1 MVFFDATRES
11 NIEFSILLTKMFI
24 EKVLKYLKAADKRS
38 KIMIGVYVVVS
49 QLFIF
54 LLIINLK
61 NATLSHLSLIPIICF
76 SFVFGELP
84 GLFFVALVTICF
96 SPIWID
102 LSGNDSAFWVFRTFG
117 FSAVAYTTGVLGNSM
132 MNFATYK
139 EKIYFTDIFTH
150 LPNRQAL
157 CEKLLQNSKSQNS
170 GYFAIVIV
178 TISNSKTLT
187 EIFGKKVLKNI
198 FYQFK
203 DRYSDIATRMSS
215 KMETYSLGTNQIS
228 FFFEKTEEDTLESKE
243 KFEGSI
249 INAAKKN
256 FLHDGFFVHCDS
268 HIGLYRF
275 SDFSEINSGELPIS
289 YAEEAVD
296 TAVKQMKDLVVYN
309 PSSLVQKSKYSK
321 ATDLLGDIDL
331 AIRSR
336 WMFLV
341 YQPKIDIA
349 TGKIQSVEA
358 LIRWNHP
365 VKGFVPPGLFI
376 PQAEQSTLIENITD
390 FVIKQA
396 ILQLKLWQRSG
407 INVDIAVNVSTYNLL
422 QPNFVNKVLGLLQ
435 ENKLDTEKLEIEI
448 TEGSLITDFQH
459 VLNGLKRLHDASIKI
474 ALDDF
479 GTGYSSLQYLQKLPI
494 DFLKIDQS
502 FVRNLETSKQSKEIV
517 KSIVDLAHAINI
529 KTIAE
534 GIETMSDYDYLNSVG
549 CDIGQGFYMAKP
561 LTSNAFV
568 SWYSENNGVFKKVE
582 S

>member
-1 MVFFDATRES
+1 
-11 NIEFSILLTKMFI
+11 MFI
-24 EKVLKYLKAADKRS
+24 EKVLKYLKLANKRS
-38 KIMIGVYVVVS
+38 KIRIGAFILVL

-54 LLIINLK
+54 FLIIN
-61 NATLSHLSLIPIICF
+61 TEMPVFSHLSLIPIICF

-84 GLFFVALVTICF
+84 GLFFATIVTMCF
-96 SPIWID
+96 SPLWMD
-102 LSGNDSAFWVFRTFG
+102 LSGNTSAFWVLRTFG
-117 FSAVAYTTGVLGNSM
+117 FAAVAYTTGVLSNSV

-139 EKIYFTDIFTH
+139 DKIYFTDIFTQ

-157 CEKLLQNSKSQNS
+157 CEKFLKSSESQIT
-170 GYFAIVIV
+170 GHFAIVIV
-178 TISNSKTLT
+178 TVSNSKTLT
-187 EIFGKKVLKNI
+187 EIFGNNVLRSI

-203 DRYSDIATRMSS
+203 DRYTDIAERISS

-228 FFFEKTEEDTLESKE
+228 FFFEKNEVETLESKE
-243 KFEGSI
+243 KFESSI
-249 INAAKKN
+249 INASKKN

-275 SDFSEINSGELPIS
+275 SDFSEINSGEQPIN

-309 PSSLVQKSKYSK
+309 PARLAQKSKYSK
-321 ATDLLGDIDL
+321 ATDILGDIDL

-407 INVDIAVNVSTYNLL
+407 IDVNIAVNVSTYNLL

-435 ENKLDTEKLEIEI
+435 DNKLDTESLEIEI

-459 VLNGLKRLHDASIKI
+459 VLNGLQRLHDASIKI

-517 KSIVDLAHAINI
+517 KAIVDLAHTINI

-534 GIETMSDYDYLNSVG
+534 GIETMADYDYLNSVD
-549 CDIGQGFYMAKP
+549 CDIGQGFYMSKP

-568 SWYSENNGVFKKVE
+568 SWYSENNGVFKKNE

>member
-1 MVFFDATRES
+1 
-11 NIEFSILLTKMFI
+11 MFI
-24 EKVLKYLKAADKRS
+24 EKVLEYFVIMADRRS
-38 KIMIGVYVVVS
+38 KIKIGAFIVFLQFFVFFLITGS
-49 QLFIF
+49 QNPEF
-54 LLIINLK
+54 
-61 NATLSHLSLIPIICF
+61 SHLSLIPIILF

-84 GLFFVALVTICF
+84 GLFFATIITMCF
-96 SPIWID
+96 SPFGMD
-102 LSGNDSAFWVFRTFG
+102 LSKDDSAFWVLRTFG
-117 FSAVAYTTGVLGNSM
+117 YAAVAYTTGVLGSSLI
-132 MNFATYK
+132 NFAIYK
-139 EKIYFTDIFTH
+139 KKVYFTDIFTQ

-157 CEKLLQNSKSQNS
+157 CEKLLECSKSQTTRH
-170 GYFAIVIV
+170 FAIVVV
-178 TISNSKTLT
+178 TVSNSKTLT
-187 EIFGKKVLKNI
+187 EIFGNNVLKSI
-198 FYQFK
+198 FFQFK
-203 DRYSDIATRMSS
+203 DRYSDIAERISS

-228 FFFEKTEEDTLESKE
+228 FFFEKTEEETMESKE

-275 SDFSEINSGELPIS
+275 TDFSEINSGEQPIN

-407 INVDIAVNVSTYNLL
+407 IDVDIAVNVSTYNLL
-422 QPNFVNKVLGLLQ
+422 QPNFVNKILNMLQ
-435 ENKLDTEKLEIEI
+435 ENKLNTKKLEIEI

-517 KSIVDLAHAINI
+517 KAIVDLAHTINI

>member
-1 MVFFDATRES
+1 
-11 NIEFSILLTKMFI
+11 MFI
-24 EKVLKYLKAADKRS
+24 EEVLKYLKSADKRS
-38 KIMIGVYVVVS
+38 KITIGVFIVAF

-54 LLIINLK
+54 LLIVNLK
-61 NATLSHLSLIPIICF
+61 NPTFSHLSLIPIICF

-84 GLFFVALVTICF
+84 GLFFVAFITMCY
-96 SPIWID
+96 SPIWMDI
-102 LSGNDSAFWVFRTFG
+102 SGNSSAFWVLRTFG
-117 FSAVAYTTGVLGNSM
+117 FAAVAYTTGVLANSM

-157 CEKLLQNSKSQNS
+157 CEKFLKNAESQIT
-170 GYFAIVIV
+170 GHFAIVIV
-178 TISNSKTLT
+178 TVSNSKTLT
-187 EIFGKKVLKNI
+187 EIFGNDVLRSI

-203 DRYSDIATRMSS
+203 DRYADIAERISS

-228 FFFEKTEEDTLESKE
+228 FFFEKNEEETLESKG
-243 KFEGSI
+243 KFESNI

-275 SDFSEINSGELPIS
+275 SDFSEINYGEQPIN
-289 YAEEAVD
+289 YAEEAAD

-309 PSSLVQKSKYSK
+309 PARLAQKSKYSK

-365 VKGFVPPGLFI
+365 VKGFVPPGMFI

-407 INVDIAVNVSTYNLL
+407 IDVNIAVNVSTYNLL
-422 QPNFVNKVLGLLQ
+422 QPNFVNKILGLLQ
-435 ENKLDTEKLEIEI
+435 DNKLDTESLEIEI

-459 VLNGLKRLHDASIKI
+459 VLNGLNHLHDAKIKI

-517 KSIVDLAHAINI
+517 KAIVDLAHTINI

-549 CDIGQGFYMAKP
+549 CDIGQGFYMSKP

-568 SWYSENNGVFKKVE
+568 SWYSENNGIFKK

>member
-1 MVFFDATRES
+1 VA
-11 NIEFSILLTKMFI
+11 L
-24 EKVLKYLKAADKRS
+24 
-38 KIMIGVYVVVS
+38 

-54 LLIINLK
+54 LLVFAIKL
-61 NATLSHLSLIPIICF
+61 AVVSHLSLIPIICF
-76 SFVFGELP
+76 SLVFGELP
-84 GLFFVALVTICF
+84 GVFFATMVTMCF
-96 SPIWID
+96 GPLWMD
-102 LSGNDSAFWVFRTFG
+102 LTGDASAYWVLRTFG
-117 FSAVAYTTGVLGNSM
+117 FAAVAYTTGVLGRLV
-132 MNFATYK
+132 MNYITFK
-139 EKIYFTDIFTH
+139 EKIYFTDIFTQ

-157 CEKLLQNSKSQNS
+157 CEKLLKNSKSQITGN
-170 GYFAIVIV
+170 FAIVIV
-178 TISNSKTLT
+178 TVSNSKTLT
-187 EIFGKKVLKNI
+187 EIFGNKVLKSI

-203 DRYSDIATRMSS
+203 DRYGDIANRMSS
-215 KMETYSLGTNQIS
+215 KMEAYSLSTNQIS
-228 FFFEKTEEDTLESKE
+228 FFFEKNEEETLESKE
-243 KFEGSI
+243 KFESSI

-275 SDFSEINSGELPIS
+275 SDFSEINSGEQLLN

-296 TAVKQMKDLVVYN
+296 IAVKQMKDLVVYN
-309 PSSLVQKSKYSK
+309 PAGLAQKSKFSK
-321 ATDLLGDIDL
+321 ASDLLGDIDL

-349 TGKIQSVEA
+349 TGKIHSVEA

-365 VKGFVPPGLFI
+365 VKGFVPPNLFI

-407 INVDIAVNVSTYNLL
+407 IYVNIAVNVSTYNLL
-422 QPNFVNKVLGLLQ
+422 QPNFVNKVLYLLQ
-435 ENKLDTEKLEIEI
+435 ENKLDTESLEIEI
-448 TEGSLITDFQH
+448 TEGALITDFQH
-459 VLNGLKRLHDASIKI
+459 VLNGLKLFHDANIKI

-502 FVRNLETSKQSKEIV
+502 FVRNLESSKQSKEIV
-517 KSIVDLAHAINI
+517 KAIVDLAHTINI

-549 CDIGQGFYMAKP
+549 CDIGQGFYMSKP

-568 SWYSENNGVFKKVE
+568 SWYSENNGVFKKGVG
-582 S
+582 

>member
-1 MVFFDATRES
+1 VKFFYIAP
-11 NIEFSILLTKMFI
+11 KMFI
-24 EKVLKYLKAADKRS
+24 EEVLKYLKSASKRS
-38 KIMIGVYVVVS
+38 KIKIGVLIVIL

-54 LLIINLK
+54 FLILS
-61 NATLSHLSLIPIICF
+61 TEMPVFSHLSLITVICF

-84 GLFFVALVTICF
+84 GIFFATIVTMCF
-96 SPIWID
+96 SPLWMD
-102 LSGNDSAFWVFRTFG
+102 LSRDASAFWVLRTFG
-117 FSAVAYTTGVLGNSM
+117 FAAVAYVIGTLSNSV
-132 MNFATYK
+132 MNYAIYK
-139 EKIYFTDIFTH
+139 EKMYFTDLFTN
-150 LPNRQAL
+150 LPNRRAL
-157 CEKLLQNSKSQNS
+157 CEKLLQNSKSQIT
-170 GYFAIVIV
+170 GHFAIVIV
-178 TISNSKTLT
+178 TVSNSKTLT
-187 EIFGKKVLKNI
+187 EIFGNKVLKSI

-203 DRYSDIATRMSS
+203 DRYADIAERISS
-215 KMETYSLGTNQIS
+215 KMETYSLNTNQIS
-228 FFFEKTEEDTLESKE
+228 FFFEKNEEETLESKE
-243 KFEGSI
+243 KFESSI
-249 INAAKKN
+249 INASKKN

-275 SDFSEINSGELPIS
+275 SDFSEINSGELPIG

-309 PSSLVQKSKYSK
+309 PSSLAQKSKYSK

-390 FVIKQA
+390 FVLKQA

-407 INVDIAVNVSTYNLL
+407 IDVNIAVNVSTYNLL
-422 QPNFVNKVLGLLQ
+422 QPNFVNKVLNLLQ
-435 ENKLDTEKLEIEI
+435 ENKLDTESLEIEI

-459 VLNGLKRLHDASIKI
+459 VLNGLKYLHDANIKI

-517 KSIVDLAHAINI
+517 KAIVDLAHTINI

-534 GIETMSDYDYLNSVG
+534 GIETMADYDYLNSVG
-549 CDIGQGFYMAKP
+549 CDIGQGFYMSKP
-561 LTSNAFV
+561 LTSNVFV
-568 SWYSENNGVFKKVE
+568 SWYSENNGVFKK

>member
-1 MVFFDATRES
+1 
-11 NIEFSILLTKMFI
+11 MFI
-24 EKVLKYLKAADKRS
+24 EEVLKYLKSASKRS
-38 KIMIGVYVVVS
+38 KIKIGA
-49 QLFIF
+49 FIVAF
-54 LLIINLK
+54 QLLIFIIIVNLK
-61 NATLSHLSLIPIICF
+61 NPTFSHLSLISVICF

-84 GLFFVALVTICF
+84 GLFFVAFITMCY
-96 SPIWID
+96 SPLWMD
-102 LSGNDSAFWVFRTFG
+102 LSGDSSAFWVLRTFG
-117 FSAVAYTTGVLGNSM
+117 FAAVAYTTGVLANSM

-157 CEKLLQNSKSQNS
+157 CEKFSKCSESQTT
-170 GYFAIVIV
+170 GHFAIVIV
-178 TISNSKTLT
+178 TVSNSKTLT
-187 EIFGKKVLKNI
+187 EIFGNDVLRSI

-203 DRYSDIATRMSS
+203 DRYTDIAERISS

-228 FFFEKTEEDTLESKE
+228 FFFEKTEEETLESKG
-243 KFEGSI
+243 KFESNI
-249 INAAKKN
+249 INAVKKN

-275 SDFSEINSGELPIS
+275 SDFSEINSGEQPIN
-289 YAEEAVD
+289 YAEEAAD

-309 PSSLVQKSKYSK
+309 PAKLAQKSKYSK

-365 VKGFVPPGLFI
+365 VKGFVPPGMFI

-407 INVDIAVNVSTYNLL
+407 IDVNIAVNVSTYNLL
-422 QPNFVNKVLGLLQ
+422 QPNFVNKILGLLQ
-435 ENKLDTEKLEIEI
+435 DNKLDTESLEIEI

-459 VLNGLKRLHDASIKI
+459 VLNGLKHLHDAKIKI

-517 KSIVDLAHAINI
+517 KAIVDLAHTINI

-534 GIETMSDYDYLNSVG
+534 GIETMADYDYLNSVD
-549 CDIGQGFYMAKP
+549 CDIGQGFYMSKP

-568 SWYSENNGVFKKVE
+568 SWYSENNGIFKKG
-582 S
+582 

>member
-1 MVFFDATRES
+1 M
-11 NIEFSILLTKMFI
+11 
-24 EKVLKYLKAADKRS
+24 EKVLDYLIIAADKRS
-38 KIMIGVYVVVS
+38 KIKIGASIVAL

-54 LLIINLK
+54 FLIVSSENPDI
-61 NATLSHLSLIPIICF
+61 SHLSLIPIICF

-84 GLFFVALVTICF
+84 GVFFATIVTMCF
-96 SPIWID
+96 SPFGMD
-102 LSGNDSAFWVFRTFG
+102 LSKDDSAFWVLRSFG
-117 FSAVAYTTGVLGNSM
+117 YAAVAYTTGVLGNSVM
-132 MNFATYK
+132 SFMSYK

-157 CEKLLQNSKSQNS
+157 CEKLLKNSKSQIT
-170 GYFAIVIV
+170 GHFAIVIV
-178 TISNSKTLT
+178 TVSNSKTLT
-187 EIFGKKVLKNI
+187 EIFGNNVLKSI

-203 DRYSDIATRMSS
+203 DRYADIAERISS
-215 KMETYSLGTNQIS
+215 KMETYLLSSNQIS
-228 FFFEKTEEDTLESKE
+228 FFFEKKEEENLESKE
-243 KFEGSI
+243 KFESSI

-256 FLHDGFFVHCDS
+256 FLHDGFFVHCDA

-275 SDFSEINSGELPIS
+275 SDFSEINQGEQSLN

-296 TAVKQMKDLVVYN
+296 IAVKQMKDLVVYN
-309 PSSLVQKSKYSK
+309 PSKLVQKSKYSK

-390 FVIKQA
+390 FVLKQA

-407 INVDIAVNVSTYNLL
+407 IDVNIAVNVSTYNLL
-422 QPNFVNKVLGLLQ
+422 QPNFVNKILHLLR
-435 ENKLDTEKLEIEI
+435 ENKLETESLEIEI

-459 VLNGLKRLHDASIKI
+459 ILNGLKYLHDANIKI

-502 FVRNLETSKQSKEIV
+502 FVRNLESKQSKEIV
-517 KSIVDLAHAINI
+517 KAIVDLAHTINI

-534 GIETMSDYDYLNSVG
+534 GIESMSDYDYLNSVN
-549 CDIGQGFYMAKP
+549 CDIGQGFYMSKP

-568 SWYSENNGVFKKVE
+568 SWYSENNGIFKK

>member
-1 MVFFDATRES
+1 MS
-11 NIEFSILLTKMFI
+11 I
-24 EKVLKYLKAADKRS
+24 EKLLKYLKSANSRS
-38 KIMIGVYVVVS
+38 KIKIGVLIVIL

-54 LLIINLK
+54 LLITSLN
-61 NATLSHLSLIPIICF
+61 NPDFSHLSLIPVICF

-84 GLFFVALVTICF
+84 GLIFVTITTMCF
-96 SPIWID
+96 SPFWMD
-102 LSGNDSAFWVFRTFG
+102 LSEHESAFWVLRTFG
-117 FSAVAYTTGVLGNSM
+117 FAAVAYIIGTLSNSV
-132 MNFATYK
+132 MNYITYK
-139 EKIYFTDIFTH
+139 EKIYFTDIFTQ

-157 CEKLLQNSKSQNS
+157 CEKLLQNSKSQTT
-170 GYFAIVIV
+170 GHFAIVIITV
-178 TISNSKTLT
+178 SNSKTLT
-187 EIFGKKVLKNI
+187 EIFGNKVLKSI

-203 DRYSDIATRMSS
+203 DRYSDIAERISS
-215 KMETYSLGTNQIS
+215 KMETYSLNTNQIS
-228 FFFEKTEEDTLESKE
+228 FFFEKNEEETLESKE
-243 KFEGSI
+243 KFESSI
-249 INAAKKN
+249 INASKKN

-275 SDFSEINSGELPIS
+275 SDFSEINSGELPIG

-321 ATDLLGDIDL
+321 ATDILGDIDL

-349 TGKIQSVEA
+349 TGKIHSVEA

-390 FVIKQA
+390 FVLKQA

-407 INVDIAVNVSTYNLL
+407 IDVNIAINVSTYNLL
-422 QPNFVNKVLGLLQ
+422 QPNFVNKVLNMLQ
-435 ENKLDTEKLEIEI
+435 ENKLDTENLEIEI

-459 VLNGLKRLHDASIKI
+459 VLNGLKHLHDANIKI

-517 KSIVDLAHAINI
+517 KAIVDLAHTINI

-534 GIETMSDYDYLNSVG
+534 GIETMADYDYLNNVG
-549 CDIGQGFYMAKP
+549 CDIGQGFYMSKP

-568 SWYSENNGVFKKVE
+568 SWYSKNNGVFKK